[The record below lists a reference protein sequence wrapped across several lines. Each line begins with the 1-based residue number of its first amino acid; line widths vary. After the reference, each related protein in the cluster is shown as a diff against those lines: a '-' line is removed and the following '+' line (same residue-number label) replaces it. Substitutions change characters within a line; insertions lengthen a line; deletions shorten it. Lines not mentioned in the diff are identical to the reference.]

1 MKIAYQWDNLPDF
14 IRIRM
19 PMMGSQEL
27 FTQEEN
33 IVRTSR
39 TMFAYMICL
48 DENVCN
54 VDDWVYTKYKG
65 EFITINGSASTD
77 DSTPQKIYRKILPA
91 GNYKLMTKQAA
102 YLFHDDTGIIL
113 SNITLACKDYISNI
127 QNYILSKTLVT
138 LI

>member
-48 DENVCN
+48 DEDVCN
-54 VDDWVYTKYKG
+54 VADWVYTKYKG
-65 EFITINGSASTD
+65 NFIAILLANGSAATNS
-77 DSTPQKIYRKILPA
+77 STPQKIY
-91 GNYKLMTKQAA
+91 
-102 YLFHDDTGIIL
+102 
-113 SNITLACKDYISNI
+113 SS
-127 QNYILSKTLVT
+127 
-138 LI
+138 